1 MEGPECPIPRRLN
14 QSSSCTS
21 LSMLRVRPGTAT
33 TRPGCAGAATGS
45 RYSEEVMVGQTSR
58 SIARTAAHCTK
69 VHRDPGEALVG
80 LLSGVRALKPGEPQ
94 DPSAIPVP
102 RVPAHRE
109 RRRQCSEEPPPVRDI
124 AGTQGCGQTVL
135 GGGDSSKTPSW
146 RGQPG
151 QGTGGKPGQRP
162 GAATGP
168 RTLVHPASRKGLS
181 ARPWDGYTG
190 GRVRGS
196 STCGNQ
202 GACHQLMGLC
212 HLFPHLTA
220 WVGRQRGSW
229 CSPYRPLPCAR
240 HGLAR
245 SAAVEEDLADGVPR
259 AY

>member
-1 MEGPECPIPRRLN
+1 MPDTQKIEPIELVYKPEHAPRATRNGNNAAWMCWCGNREPLLGRRSWWDRQAGRLPELRLTVPKYIETPARHSSDFCPECGHSSPENRKTQARFRCRECQHTENGDANAARNHLLYGTSPEHRVAVRRF
-14 QSSSCTS
+14 
-21 LSMLRVRPGTAT
+21 
-33 TRPGCAGAATGS
+33 
-45 RYSEEVMVGQTSR
+45 
-58 SIARTAAHCTK
+58 
-69 VHRDPGEALVG
+69 
-80 LLSGVRALKPGEPQ
+80 
-94 DPSAIPVP
+94 
-102 RVPAHRE
+102 
-109 RRRQCSEEPPPVRDI
+109 
-124 AGTQGCGQTVL
+124 L